1 MACTVDL
8 GPLVRLQKQLWR
20 GAFFTGLGVYLEAIL
35 AFVLATE
42 QSLSLAAVVITFAIL
57 IAQLTLVYHPA
68 RLLLGGELVRR
79 YQI

>member
-42 QSLSLAAVVITFAIL
+42 QSLSPASIVVIVAIL
-57 IAQLTLVYHPA
+57 IAQLRLVWHPA
-68 RLLLGGELVRR
+68 RQLRTSSPR
-79 YQI
+79 SS

>member
-20 GAFFTGLGVYLEAIL
+20 GAFFTGLGVYLEALL

-42 QSLSLAAVVITFAIL
+42 QSLSLAAVVITVAIL
-57 IAQLTLVYHPA
+57 I
-68 RLLLGGELVRR
+68 RN
-79 YQI
+79 